1 MADLHG
7 TEISFRLGPG
17 TEHEARAISGRL
29 AAAAA
34 GARRHVL
41 FLDAE
46 RGEYGCLAE
55 WGRPE
60 QAEAYAALP
69 AVARELAALEA
80 RTGTPARV
88 RRYVMEEAPPGP

>member
-1 MADLHG
+1 MAGLWG

-17 TEHEARAISGRL
+17 TEDEARAVAGRL

-55 WGRPE
+55 WDRPE
-60 QAEAYAALP
+60 AAEAYAAAP

-80 RTGTPARV
+80 RTGKPARV
-88 RRYVMEEAPPGP
+88 RRYAMEETRPGG

>member
-1 MADLHG
+1 M
-7 TEISFRLGPG
+7 
-17 TEHEARAISGRL
+17 
-29 AAAAA
+29 
-34 GARRHVL
+34 L
-41 FLDAE
+41 FVDDE

-55 WGRPE
+55 WGRLE

-88 RRYVMEEAPPGP
+88 RRYVMEEAPPGA